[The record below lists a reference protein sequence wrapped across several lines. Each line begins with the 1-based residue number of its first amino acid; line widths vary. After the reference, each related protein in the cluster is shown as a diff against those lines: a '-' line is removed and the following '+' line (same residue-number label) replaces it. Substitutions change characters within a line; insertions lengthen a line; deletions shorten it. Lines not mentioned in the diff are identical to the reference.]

1 MKKGGAAAFLLFC
14 LSAILIGQKDQKI
27 IIPPEQHSVE
37 VRLVLVDVIVT
48 RDGQFVRDLAEDD
61 FEVYED
67 GRKVTL
73 TSCELWSHEKELRR
87 DLLREPVEKKE
98 KAPPISPK
106 KIAVIFDCINTW
118 ERNLKRGIDVIAE
131 DLSSLAD
138 TGNEVSIYQLS
149 EEAGLV
155 LLQPFTPD
163 GDLVRIAALRAS
175 GNAWNP
181 DRLRFTTLESIERS
195 VLKEIIELELKDYL
209 LREKR
214 RFENTMGGILAG
226 INLLKGFPG
235 RKAVLIISSGIPDIT
250 HSIEALNMGTENPF
264 DNFLNPREILARIKI
279 FDPCGVLQ
287 KRQFEN
293 GDQLLREVIRFAN
306 TQNVSVY
313 TLDPDVFTKTVLP
326 GETAEYAGRMEEE
339 MASERISREGKLRK
353 VQNLRALS
361 EETGGDLFRGAD
373 KYQRFQ
379 EVLKTDLSYY
389 YLLSYTPPRQKPDG
403 AYHEIKV
410 VVRRSGVSVRAR
422 QGYVDYTE
430 KEEKSMFLSGAIY
443 NPSLYADL
451 SFEAR
456 MVPFYSESGDVEP
469 WLSLAVP
476 FRTIARESMGESG
489 VKELTLYLLGVARG
503 GMQRSFSAETS
514 LTIKEV
520 SSADKVIDPESY
532 YFYFFKLSPQ
542 KMTDEGYE
550 VSCVLYDPETKRASS
565 VRTSLRFP
573 EKRKDGGR
581 EFVNCVLGEGK
592 GNGSEKKGRFRL
604 NDQDGSL
611 DYGGIKFLPRITHR
625 FYRNEGLFV
634 FMQVYSLGGQKDL
647 LPEFELKDGEGSF
660 HSLEGKPVAEHLD
673 AKHRIWSALFSF
685 DLGQCS
691 AGDGVL
697 TVFLPDARS
706 QTGSSREFRIYI
718 LNPL

>member
-1 MKKGGAAAFLLFC
+1 
-14 LSAILIGQKDQKI
+14 
-27 IIPPEQHSVE
+27 
-37 VRLVLVDVIVT
+37 
-48 RDGQFVRDLAEDD
+48 
-61 FEVYED
+61 
-67 GRKVTL
+67 
-73 TSCELWSHEKELRR
+73 
-87 DLLREPVEKKE
+87 
-98 KAPPISPK
+98 
-106 KIAVIFDCINTW
+106 
-118 ERNLKRGIDVIAE
+118 
-131 DLSSLAD
+131 
-138 TGNEVSIYQLS
+138 
-149 EEAGLV
+149 
-155 LLQPFTPD
+155 
-163 GDLVRIAALRAS
+163 
-175 GNAWNP
+175 
-181 DRLRFTTLESIERS
+181 
-195 VLKEIIELELKDYL
+195 
-209 LREKR
+209 
-214 RFENTMGGILAG
+214 
-226 INLLKGFPG
+226 
-235 RKAVLIISSGIPDIT
+235 
-250 HSIEALNMGTENPF
+250 
-264 DNFLNPREILARIKI
+264 
-279 FDPCGVLQ
+279 
-287 KRQFEN
+287 
-293 GDQLLREVIRFAN
+293 
-306 TQNVSVY
+306 
-313 TLDPDVFTKTVLP
+313 
-326 GETAEYAGRMEEE
+326 
-339 MASERISREGKLRK
+339 
-353 VQNLRALS
+353 
-361 EETGGDLFRGAD
+361 
-373 KYQRFQ
+373 
-379 EVLKTDLSYY
+379 
-389 YLLSYTPPRQKPDG
+389 
-403 AYHEIKV
+403 
-410 VVRRSGVSVRAR
+410 
-422 QGYVDYTE
+422 
-430 KEEKSMFLSGAIY
+430 
-443 NPSLYADL
+443 
-451 SFEAR
+451 
-456 MVPFYSESGDVEP
+456 
-469 WLSLAVP
+469 
-476 FRTIARESMGESG
+476 
-489 VKELTLYLLGVARG
+489 
-503 GMQRSFSAETS
+503 